1 MPRQTPISSTDT
13 TAAASI
19 TPPNTK
25 LTVSALQFGQES
37 ISPAQ
42 KRFNQLLKQT
52 ETLAQKIE
60 DTRHLADAH
69 RLLMAKILPP
79 LQAKRHALMRDMALW
94 LDARLQRKGLSAK
107 QKSIASEILSH
118 LAAGLASQ
126 GDQDMADL
134 FDKHNDVPMQ
144 GGEKAMPADMK
155 AFLEDLFGEKISDE
169 DAEYDSLDEMLF
181 ANMAKMQEQAAA
193 EAAARAEK
201 KSKRKKSAAQLKAE
215 AAATAQTEDATGA
228 LRTLYRQLVSA
239 LHPDRETD
247 PQEQA
252 RKTALMKEA
261 NKAYKNRDLLG
272 LLQLQLRA
280 ELTNASQMA
289 NLAKEKMAA
298 LSTLLKDRVKVL
310 TAELYAMERET
321 MGEFQL
327 PIYQRLSART
337 LRSHLSDLELDLQE
351 EIQQMAQDLILV
363 QNDAYFKRWLREQ
376 DNAMQDEFDYPF

>member
-1 MPRQTPISSTDT
+1 MPRQTSISSTDT

-19 TPPNTK
+19 TPPDNK

-134 FDKHNDVPMQ
+134 FDKHNDGPMQ
-144 GGEKAMPADMK
+144 DEKTATAADMNS
-155 AFLEDLFGEKISDE
+155 FMEDLFGEKIG
-169 DAEYDSLDEMLF
+169 AKYDSLDEMFF

-261 NKAYKNRDLLG
+261 NKAYKSRDLLG

-280 ELTNASQMA
+280 KLTNASQMA

-376 DNAMQDEFDYPF
+376 DDAMQDEFDCPF